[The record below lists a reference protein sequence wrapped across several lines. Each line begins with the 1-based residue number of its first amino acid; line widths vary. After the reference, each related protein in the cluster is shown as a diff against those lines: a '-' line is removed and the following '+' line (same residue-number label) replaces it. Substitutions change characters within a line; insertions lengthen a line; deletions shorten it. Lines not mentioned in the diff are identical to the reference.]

1 MPRMMRSGRH
11 APAHR
16 VLFPLACLQAA
27 LAVPLWSARWLGWL
41 PGGDPVGHA
50 HQMLTGF
57 ALAVVAGFLL
67 TRLSRAALVTV
78 AATWGLA
85 RVADAAG
92 LPMAAAAADAGFVAL
107 LAVIAGLP
115 FLRSARSGHNLVF
128 FPVLAGFLAAEG
140 LTLAGRV
147 GWLVDG
153 GARGTGL
160 MLDLV
165 ALLVLVMGGRILPAA
180 MAGAVR
186 AQGGRLDDRN
196 LPGLERIGILGMAA
210 AALAHLASLPEPAA
224 LGWAAAGL
232 SGLARLSRWQLPA
245 ALADRSLW
253 PLHLGYAWLCG
264 GLLAS
269 AAAAW
274 SGLWPVTDCLH
285 AVTIGG
291 IGTMTAAM
299 MVRTARLRDRSAGRF
314 PRAATI
320 AVMALTAA
328 ALARVLAPLAADVLI
343 PASAVLWSAAF
354 VLIGAAVLVH
364 GDD

>member
-1 MPRMMRSGRH
+1 MPRMTRSGRH

-67 TRLSRAALVTV
+67 TRLSRAGLVAVSAL
-78 AATWGLA
+78 WGLA

-92 LPMAAAAADAGFVAL
+92 LPMAAAADAGFVAL
-107 LAVIAGLP
+107 LAVIGGLP

-128 FPVLAGFLAAEG
+128 FPILAGFLAAEG
-140 LTLAGRV
+140 LTLAGRM
-147 GWLVDG
+147 GWLADG
-153 GARGTGL
+153 GTRGVGL
-160 MLDLV
+160 TLDLV
-165 ALLVLVMGGRILPAA
+165 TLLVLVMGGRILPAA

-196 LPGLERIGILGMAA
+196 QPGLERIGILGMAVA
-210 AALAHLASLPEPAA
+210 AAAHLASLPDLAA

-232 SGLARLSRWQLPA
+232 SGLARLSRWRLSA
-245 ALADRSLW
+245 ALADPSLW
-253 PLHLGYAWLCG
+253 PLHLGFAWLGG

-269 AAAAW
+269 AAATW
-274 SGLWPVTDCLH
+274 SGLWPTADCLH
-285 AVTIGG
+285 AVTVGG

-299 MVRTARLRDRSAGRF
+299 MVRTTRLRDRAAGRF

-320 AVMALTAA
+320 AVTALTAA
-328 ALARVLAPLAADVLI
+328 AVARLLSPLAPIAFIPVSAA
-343 PASAVLWSAAF
+343 LWSGAF
-354 VLIGAAVLVH
+354 VLIGATLLVH
-364 GDD
+364 GHD